1 MLSFTSLFVEKREKR
16 RILKQIFIHLYTY
29 CSVKQRFRILCKKQ
43 KVRTIQVFTTNYS
56 SIFYKQ

>member
-29 CSVKQRFRILCKKQ
+29 CSVKQRFRILCKKT
-43 KVRTIQVFTTNYS
+43 KSENMDIMIQLNINCYS
-56 SIFYKQ
+56 

>member
-43 KVRTIQVFTTNYS
+43 KVRTWI
-56 SIFYKQ
+56 